1 MAWIRSSTCVLGAAL
16 LLTGCSF
23 VSDALWPSMTGGDPA
38 RGGAQS
44 PQPQRVAIAA
54 SPAEQAG
61 APPALGTTNFQPQP
75 PTPAASTGTFVG
87 QKLEQLRNDLRR
99 LQGQIGQHNNDL
111 QQSRNVTVQNA
122 QRYHGT
128 VAAINARLQ
137 VGTTPGNPVLVQQ
150 WTAAQ
155 TQLDQINNDIARMN
169 NLANLTAADSAM
181 ASFLL
186 ESTRA
191 AYGLSGAVD
200 EDHRQLAIL
209 EDEVNRTVVLI
220 DRLLN
225 ELSDDIARQSRYLA
239 GERGNL
245 TTLSLAIKN
254 GQLYGTSLANRAY
267 GLQPA
272 AASPAALGSSS
283 IAGRRPLV
291 VIRFDRPNVSYEQ
304 ALYTAVSSALER
316 RPDATFD
323 LVAVTPQAGRS
334 QTGAVSSTAARRNAE
349 NVLRS
354 LTDMGLP
361 ADRVNLSAMTSAQA
375 QSTEVHLYV
384 R

>member
-16 LLTGCSF
+16 LLSGCSF
-23 VSDALWPSMTGGDPA
+23 VSDSLWPSLTGGDPTRSA
-38 RGGAQS
+38 AQ
-44 PQPQRVAIAA
+44 PPQRMAIPSSAA
-54 SPAEQAG
+54 EQQAG
-61 APPALGTTNFQPQP
+61 APPTLGTTQFQPQP
-75 PTPAASTGTFVG
+75 PSPATSTGTFVG

-99 LQGQIGQHNNDL
+99 LQSQITQHNNDL
-111 QQSRNVTVQNA
+111 QQSRNVTIQNA

-155 TQLDQINNDIARMN
+155 GQLDQINGDIARMN
-169 NLANLTAADSAM
+169 NLANLSAADSAM
-181 ASFLL
+181 AAFML

-245 TTLSLAIKN
+245 TTMSLAIKN
-254 GQLYGTSLANRAY
+254 GQLYGTSLASRTMSS
-267 GLQPA
+267 QPPA
-272 AASPAALGSSS
+272 GASPASLSSTAA
-283 IAGRRPLV
+283 AGRRPLV
-291 VIRFDRPNVSYEQ
+291 VIRFDRPNVAYEQ
-304 ALYTAVSSALER
+304 ALYTAVSRALER

-323 LVAVTPQAGRS
+323 VIAVTPQAGRS
-334 QTGAVSSTAARRNAE
+334 PTGAVSSTAARRNAE

-361 ADRVNLSAMTSAQA
+361 QDRVNLSAMTSAQA
-375 QSTEVHLYV
+375 QANEVHLYV

>member
-16 LLTGCSF
+16 LFAGCSF
-23 VSDALWPSMTGGDPA
+23 ATDALWPSLSGGDPA
-38 RGGAQS
+38 RSNAAS
-44 PQPQRVAIAA
+44 PPPQRVAIAP
-54 SPAEQAG
+54 SVAEQAG
-61 APPALGTTNFQPQP
+61 GPPALGTSQFQPQP
-75 PTPAASTGTFVG
+75 PTAATSSGTFVG

-99 LQGQIGQHNNDL
+99 LQAQIGQHNNDL
-111 QQSRNVTVQNA
+111 QQSRNITIQNA

-155 TQLDQINNDIARMN
+155 GQLDQINGDIARMN
-169 NLANLTAADSAM
+169 NLANLSAADSAM
-181 ASFLL
+181 SAFLL

-254 GQLYGTSLANRAY
+254 GQLYGTSLANRAF
-267 GLQPA
+267 GNQPA
-272 AASPAALGSSS
+272 AASPASLASPSA
-283 IAGRRPLV
+283 AGRRPLV
-291 VIRFDRPNVSYEQ
+291 VIRFDKPNVAYEQ
-304 ALYTAVSSALER
+304 ALYTAVSRALER

-323 LVAVTPQAGRS
+323 VIAVTPQAGRS
-334 QTGAVSSTAARRNAE
+334 PTGAVSSTAARRNAE

-361 ADRVNLSAMTSAQA
+361 SDRVNLSAMTSAQA
-375 QSTEVHLYV
+375 QSNEVHLYV

>member
-1 MAWIRSSTCVLGAAL
+1 MAWMKSSTCALGAAL
-16 LLTGCSF
+16 LLAGCSF
-23 VSDALWPSMTGGDPA
+23 VSDSLWPSLTGGDPA
-38 RGGAQS
+38 RSSA
-44 PQPQRVAIAA
+44 PARPQRIAIQPSA
-54 SPAEQAG
+54 AEQAG
-61 APPALGTTNFQPQP
+61 SPPALGTSQFQPQP
-75 PTPAASTGTFVG
+75 PTPATSTGTFVG

-99 LQGQIGQHNNDL
+99 LQGQIGQHNTDL
-111 QQSRNVTVQNA
+111 QQSRNITIQNA

-155 TQLDQINNDIARMN
+155 GQLDQINGDIARMN

-181 ASFLL
+181 AAFLL

-254 GQLYGTSLANRAY
+254 GQLYGTSLASRAF
-267 GLQPA
+267 GVRPA
-272 AASPAALGSSS
+272 AASPAALSSS
-283 IAGRRPLV
+283 SVAGRRPFV
-291 VIRFDRPNVSYEQ
+291 VIRFDRPNVAYEQ
-304 ALYTAVSSALER
+304 ALYTAVSRALER

-323 LVAVTPQAGRS
+323 LVAVTPQSGRS

-361 ADRVNLSAMTSAQA
+361 NDRVNLSAMTSAQA
-375 QSTEVHLYV
+375 QANEVHLYV

>member
-16 LLTGCSF
+16 LLSGCSF
-23 VSDALWPSMTGGDPA
+23 ASDSLWPSLTGGDPV
-38 RGGAQS
+38 RSTAQ
-44 PQPQRVAIAA
+44 PTQRMTIPPSA
-54 SPAEQAG
+54 AEQQAG
-61 APPALGTTNFQPQP
+61 TPPALGTTQFQPQP
-75 PTPAASTGTFVG
+75 PSAATSTGTFVG

-99 LQGQIGQHNNDL
+99 LQSQITQHNNDL
-111 QQSRNVTVQNA
+111 QQSRNVTIQNA

-155 TQLDQINNDIARMN
+155 SQLDQINGDIARMN
-169 NLANLTAADSAM
+169 NLANLSAADSAM
-181 ASFLL
+181 AAFML

-254 GQLYGTSLANRAY
+254 GQLYGTSLASRTMSS
-267 GLQPA
+267 QPP
-272 AASPAALGSSS
+272 ASPASLSSTAA
-283 IAGRRPLV
+283 AGRRPLV
-291 VIRFDRPNVSYEQ
+291 VIRFDRPNVAYEQ
-304 ALYTAVSSALER
+304 ALYTAVSRALER

-323 LVAVTPQAGRS
+323 VIAVTPQAGRS
-334 QTGAVSSTAARRNAE
+334 PTGAVSSTAARRNAE

-361 ADRVNLSAMTSAQA
+361 QDRVNLSAMTSAQA
-375 QSTEVHLYV
+375 QANEVHLYV